1 MGENNAL
8 LKHRLLLPR
17 DTLKEADALYKVV
30 VRRGDE
36 S

>member
-17 DTLKEADALYKVV
+17 ATLKEADALYKVAL
-30 VRRGDE
+30 RRAGE